1 MPGKI
6 LTGTASWADP
16 GFVEHWY
23 PPKLPASQ
31 QLAWYA
37 KHFRL
42 VEVNS
47 TFYRIPEAKNARRW
61 CEQTPDGF
69 VFDVKLHRLL
79 SRHSTKLQMLSP
91 ELRSK
96 ATTEKDR
103 VQVTPKLERAVVS
116 RILQGIEPLKEAG
129 KLGILL
135 LQTSPGFSP
144 RKHELEELDH
154 LVELLDGYPL
164 AVELRNHGWL
174 TDRLDDT
181 TKFFKD
187 RKLIF
192 VMVDGPEDE
201 HFMVVPNID
210 LVTHPHA
217 AYLRAHGR
225 NVSGYIRGRSVPER
239 FDYVYPK
246 KELKE
251 IAGRAEEAVEEVG
264 EVHVVYNNN
273 KADYAPKAA
282 MMFQRIVEKEHP
294 EMLPE
299 QRAEHGMAYA

>member
-1 MPGKI
+1 MSGRI

-16 GFVEHWY
+16 GFVAHWY

-37 KHFRL
+37 RHFRL

-47 TFYRIPEAKNARRW
+47 TFYRIPEARTVRRW
-61 CEQTPDGF
+61 CEQTPDDF

-79 SRHSTKLQMLSP
+79 SRHSTKPQMLPP

-96 ATTEKDR
+96 ATTQKGR
-103 VQVTPKLERAVVS
+103 VQLTPRLERAVVA
-116 RILQGIEPLKEAG
+116 RILHGIEPLKEAG
-129 KLGILL
+129 KLGFLL
-135 LQTSPGFSP
+135 LQTSPEFSP
-144 RKHELEELDH
+144 KKHQLDELDH
-154 LVELLDGYPL
+154 IVDLLNGYPL
-164 AVELRNHGWL
+164 AIELRNRGWL
-174 TDRLDDT
+174 TDRLPDT
-181 TKFFKD
+181 RRYFEL
-187 RKLIF
+187 RRLIF

-201 HFMVVPNID
+201 HFMVAPMVD

-225 NVSGYIRGRSVPER
+225 NVRGYIRGRSVPER
-239 FDYVYPK
+239 FDYAYPK

-251 IAGRAEEAVEEVG
+251 IEQRAVAAAEEVD

-282 MMFQRIVEKEHP
+282 MLFQRMLEQDHP
-294 EMLPE
+294 EVLAHVE
-299 QRAEHGMAYA
+299 REEELVYA